1 MYTYTYLWISIQP
14 ALLLQLIFL
23 ITSKKTVEFFPL
35 LSEVGPVFGSIP
47 ALCPWTPGQA
57 IGERWEGQE
66 GTQNIPKGERKWTSW
81 GKWNK
86 CWNSLRQSFVLVMK
100 LNIYIYACICNI
112 SRKLWHEWWNT
123 WNTHRFSMSLYH
135 LLFLSRPTDLS
146 LHHFFSRVDRGS
158 HVFFLVVKWL
168 KGWKVTGTEW
178 RVPSWKLTYPSE
190 KSILKMI
197 FLFPRWDML
206 VPSRLYLLEKHQP
219 KNKRVNFN
227 PLWLVIWNGK
237 KVGLV

>member
-1 MYTYTYLWISIQP
+1 ML
-14 ALLLQLIFL
+14 
-23 ITSKKTVEFFPL
+23 KFF
-35 LSEVGPVFGSIP
+35 EAKFFFGDEIEY
-47 ALCPWTPGQA
+47 
-57 IGERWEGQE
+57 IH
-66 GTQNIPKGERKWTSW
+66 
-81 GKWNK
+81 
-86 CWNSLRQSFVLVMK
+86 
-100 LNIYIYACICNI
+100 IYIYVCICNI

-123 WNTHRFSMSLYH
+123 WNTHRFSMGLYH

-158 HVFFLVVKWL
+158 HVFFLVVKSL

-237 KVGLV
+237 KVWLV